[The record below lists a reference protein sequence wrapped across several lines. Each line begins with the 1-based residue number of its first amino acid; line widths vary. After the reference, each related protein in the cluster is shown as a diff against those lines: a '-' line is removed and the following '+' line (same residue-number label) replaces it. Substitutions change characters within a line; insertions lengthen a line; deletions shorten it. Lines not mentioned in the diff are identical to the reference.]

1 VRPSRHFADAARQL
15 FLRYTDGISIVL
27 NVNSNEAT
35 DPADPQAVVA
45 AVHDIAPQPAD
56 RSAERGI
63 DVVHDDV
70 RAESSGSRDDRDGLG
85 DLVDGIADDV
95 GLSGVIRIDLDG
107 SLAVQRA
114 YGLAH
119 RGLGVPNTVDTQFAI
134 ASGSK
139 GLTALTVMSLVE
151 GGELRLDTTARS
163 VLGGDLALID
173 DRVTVEQLLAHRSGI
188 GDYLDEDEETDYN
201 DYVLTVP
208 VHELATT
215 EQFLAVL
222 DGYPMKHDPG
232 ERFVYCNGGYMVLAL
247 LAERASGV
255 PFHDLVDQRVCR
267 PAGMTDTSF
276 LRSDELPGRTAV
288 GYLDDDGLRTNV
300 LHLPVRGNGD
310 GGIYTTA
317 ADVNALWDALF
328 DGRIVSLGTVAEM
341 TRPRSDVP
349 EMSRCYGRGF
359 WLDDSTGAVSLLG
372 GDAGVGFVSA
382 HHRDRRITS
391 TVLCNQTR
399 GAWPVSQRLNQLLAA
414 ST

>member
-1 VRPSRHFADAARQL
+1 M
-15 FLRYTDGISIVL
+15 
-27 NVNSNEAT
+27 
-35 DPADPQAVVA
+35 
-45 AVHDIAPQPAD
+45 VHASVGD
-56 RSAERGI
+56 
-63 DVVHDDV
+63 
-70 RAESSGSRDDRDGLG
+70 ESGGSGHDRDRLG
-85 DLVDGIADDV
+85 ELVDGIAADV
-95 GLSGVIRIDLDG
+95 GLSGLIRVDLDG

-119 RGLGVPNTVDTQFAI
+119 RGLGVPTTVDTQFAI

-139 GLTALTVMSLVE
+139 GLTALAVMSLVE
-151 GGELRLDTTARS
+151 RGELGLDTRARS
-163 VLGGDLALID
+163 VLGTDLPLID

-188 GDYLDEDEETDYN
+188 GDYLDEDEEADSN

-222 DGYPMKHDPG
+222 DGHPMKYEPG
-232 ERFVYCNGGYMVLAL
+232 ERFNYCNGGYMVLAL

-267 PAGMTDTSF
+267 PAGMSDTSF
-276 LRSDELPGRTAV
+276 LRSDELPGRAAL
-288 GYLDDDGLRTNV
+288 GYLDDEGLRTNV

-317 ADVNALWDALF
+317 ADVHALWGALF
-328 DGRIVSLGTVAEM
+328 AGQIVSPDTVAEM
-341 TRPRSDVP
+341 LRSRSEVP
-349 EMSRCYGRGF
+349 EMSMGYGLGF
-359 WLDDSTGAVSLLG
+359 WLDDSTATVSLHG
-372 GDAGVGFVSA
+372 GDAGVGFVTT
-382 HHRDRRITS
+382 HHRSHRFTS

-399 GAWPVSQRLNQLLAA
+399 GAWPVSQRLNQLLAP